1 MSSPQNLAERGMTIG
16 LRALNRLA
24 ASDLLDRLGLRD
36 PAERLLHGASKTT
49 ARTAAQAGRTF
60 AAAQKLSRP
69 ARQPRERRDQF
80 DLTPTEEQQMLT
92 ESVRAFADREL
103 RRAAAQSDSDC
114 ARAA

>member
-16 LRALNRLA
+16 PRALNRLA

-80 DLTPTEEQQMLT
+80 GRDLGPDERGTGP
-92 ESVRAFADREL
+92 
-103 RRAAAQSDSDC
+103 RR
-114 ARAA
+114 RR

>member
-49 ARTAAQAGRTF
+49 PDGRPGRPDVRGRAETVSSRASAAGAAG
-60 AAAQKLSRP
+60 SVRP
-69 ARQPRERRDQF
+69 HAD
-80 DLTPTEEQQMLT
+80 EEQQMLT